1 MLSDISPFRVAG
13 NLYFVGTYNASSHL
27 IDTGEGLILIDTGCA
42 ETAPVIVESMKLLG
56 FDIGDVRYILHS
68 HGHYDHT
75 GGTAELLRMCH
86 AKTLL
91 HPADRIYLDGLE
103 ESFVPDIDLVDGYV
117 LELGNT
123 RILCRHTPGHT
134 EGCFSF
140 FFDIEEGGRHLRAGT
155 FGGAGTKQLRRSQ
168 LDRYG
173 ISYFAR
179 RDFLRSIEML
189 EQESVDVFFGNH
201 SWHCKTRE
209 NYELSLSC
217 GYNPFIDGNSWGAF
231 LDETRRKLVSM
242 LGKGSR
248 KEFINYAHRGASE
261 YAPENTMSSFDLG
274 VKMGADGIETDVRLS
289 RDGVPVLF
297 HDGSLLRMTGV
308 DGAVEDYTLEELRSI
323 PIKKG
328 ELEDRIV
335 TLDEFLCAFGGK
347 GLRLAIELKGDG
359 VARAT
364 AELLEKHSLSD
375 GVVITSF
382 KYSELLDMKVCAP
395 HLKLGYLAK
404 TVDSE
409 LLERMYRDGI
419 DELCPPANLVTP
431 ELVAHWHALGFN
443 VRAWGVKSDELMER
457 ALEAWVDGMTVNFP
471 DRLVARLA
479 QETENKED

>member
-1 MLSDISPFRVAG
+1 
-13 NLYFVGTYNASSHL
+13 
-27 IDTGEGLILIDTGCA
+27 
-42 ETAPVIVESMKLLG
+42 
-56 FDIGDVRYILHS
+56 
-68 HGHYDHT
+68 
-75 GGTAELLRMCH
+75 
-86 AKTLL
+86 
-91 HPADRIYLDGLE
+91 
-103 ESFVPDIDLVDGYV
+103 
-117 LELGNT
+117 
-123 RILCRHTPGHT
+123 
-134 EGCFSF
+134 
-140 FFDIEEGGRHLRAGT
+140 
-155 FGGAGTKQLRRSQ
+155 
-168 LDRYG
+168 
-173 ISYFAR
+173 
-179 RDFLRSIEML
+179 
-189 EQESVDVFFGNH
+189 
-201 SWHCKTRE
+201 
-209 NYELSLSC
+209 
-217 GYNPFIDGNSWGAF
+217 
-231 LDETRRKLVSM
+231 M